1 MFMPLAFSAMFF
13 FFPAGLVL
21 YYVVNN
27 VLSIAQQY
35 YITRMMG
42 QNKKAKAA

>member
-1 MFMPLAFSAMFF
+1 
-13 FFPAGLVL
+13 
-21 YYVVNN
+21 VNN

-42 QNKKAKAA
+42 KKKVAKA

>member
-1 MFMPLAFSAMFF
+1 
-13 FFPAGLVL
+13 
-21 YYVVNN
+21 VVNN

-42 QNKKAKAA
+42 KGRKQEKASS

>member
-1 MFMPLAFSAMFF
+1 
-13 FFPAGLVL
+13 LVL

-27 VLSIAQQY
+27 VLSITQQY

-42 QNKKAKAA
+42 KKKAA